1 MEHKELL
8 STAKDE
14 LDRILGFFSRVDAK
28 ASVILAVDT
37 GMLGFLAS
45 RVPTLSSL
53 SYWEMAVGLATVVLL
68 GISLWFLYKQA
79 FPNLE
84 GGDASL
90 VYFREVAKRTEAKF
104 IEEFSKQS
112 SVDHAND
119 LLGQAWRNS
128 VILKEKF
135 DYLRKALILLALAIP
150 PWMASLLIFA
160 FKTAAAKTTGQ
171 P

>member
-37 GMLGFLAS
+37 GMLGVLAS

-53 SYWEMAVGLATVVLL
+53 AYWEMAVGLTTVVLL

-79 FPNLE
+79 FPIRRRHRITGL
-84 GGDASL
+84 
-90 VYFREVAKRTEAKF
+90 
-104 IEEFSKQS
+104 FS
-112 SVDHAND
+112 
-119 LLGQAWRNS
+119 
-128 VILKEKF
+128 
-135 DYLRKALILLALAIP
+135 
-150 PWMASLLIFA
+150 
-160 FKTAAAKTTGQ
+160 
-171 P
+171 